1 MSKNPFGLF
10 RQFLQ
15 SAARIICS
23 PKANKFHTC
32 SLRSV
37 FAHVH
42 AAVENDFEPFS
53 LLTQRT
59 LRGFLT
65 VWNSPEDDLPG
76 SFLSALVLVL
86 ILVLVLLILLVFA
99 LLILV
104 LIAILIVIH
113 NLFLPK

>member
-1 MSKNPFGLF
+1 MNCPEG
-10 RQFLQ
+10 
-15 SAARIICS
+15 AREATLGC
-23 PKANKFHTC
+23 
-32 SLRSV
+32 
-37 FAHVH
+37 

-76 SFLSALVLVL
+76 SFLSALVL

>member
-59 LRGFLT
+59 LRGFFT

-76 SFLSALVLVL
+76 SFLSALVL

-104 LIAILIVIH
+104 LIAILVVIH
-113 NLFLPK
+113 NVFLPK

>member
-1 MSKNPFGLF
+1 MPSLLFPFGCLCGNLSGY
-10 RQFLQ
+10 R
-15 SAARIICS
+15 
-23 PKANKFHTC
+23 
-32 SLRSV
+32 
-37 FAHVH
+37 
-42 AAVENDFEPFS
+42 
-53 LLTQRT
+53 
-59 LRGFLT
+59 
-65 VWNSPEDDLPG
+65 NSPEDDLPG